1 MVGLD
6 DFANRMNRISI
17 EVERGVDRAVKD
29 CAVAVTSTVI
39 NATPVDTGRAR
50 SNWTAELDQAFQK
63 LFPAHVPG
71 EKGSTAS
78 ANAGIAIEKAEAVIE
93 QFDIGKNRSIHI
105 SNSLPY
111 IGALNDGH
119 SKQAPADFVKLAI
132 MDGLA
137 TVRNAKILKD

>member
-1 MVGLD
+1 MAGLD
-6 DFANRMNRISI
+6 DFANRMSRISVQ
-17 EVERGVDRAVKD
+17 VEGNVEQAVKD
-29 CAVAVTSTVI
+29 CAVAVTRTVI

-50 SNWTAELDQAFQK
+50 SNWTAELDQAFEK

-71 EKGSTAS
+71 VKGSTAT
-78 ANAGIAIEKAEAVIE
+78 ANAEIAIERAEAVIE
-93 QFDIGKNRSIHI
+93 QFDIGKNGSIHI

-119 SKQAPADFVKLAI
+119 SAQAPADFVTLAV

-137 TVRNAKILKD
+137 TVQNAKILKD

>member
-1 MVGLD
+1 MAGLD
-6 DFANRMNRISI
+6 DFAKRLSRISV
-17 EVERGVDRAVKD
+17 EVEGNVEQAVKD
-29 CAVAVTSTVI
+29 CAVAVTRTVI

-71 EKGSTAS
+71 EKGSTS
-78 ANAGIAIEKAEAVIE
+78 TANAEVAIEKAEAVIE
-93 QFDIGKNRSIHI
+93 QFDIGMNSSIHI

-119 SKQAPADFVKLAI
+119 SKQAPADFVKLAV

-137 TVRNAKILKD
+137 TVRNAKILED